1 MAHEIEENKV
11 EQKRLQGNN
20 VVYGD
25 KVQVSKNFFRETMVT
40 VIIDSI
46 INVVQFLHTASN
58 RYLAVNAT
66 KTSRTENTSLRVSK
80 DDIIT
85 KND

>member
-25 KVQVSKNFFRETMVT
+25 KLQVSKKFFRETMVT

-46 INVVQFLHTASN
+46 INIVQFLHTASN

>member
-25 KVQVSKNFFRETMVT
+25 KLQVSKKIFRETMVT

-46 INVVQFLHTASN
+46 INIVQFLHTASN